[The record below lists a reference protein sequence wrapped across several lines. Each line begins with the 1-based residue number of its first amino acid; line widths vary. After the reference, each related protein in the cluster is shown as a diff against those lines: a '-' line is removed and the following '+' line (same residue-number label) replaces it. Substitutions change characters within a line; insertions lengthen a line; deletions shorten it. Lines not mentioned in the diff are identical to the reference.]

1 MLSFQVTD
9 HRSRPPTTRAALQ
22 WAAAEKS
29 LLPRAAGFSL
39 RRNRGA
45 ASLLV
50 LAPPAVLPRLNSLFF
65 RSFSTMSLET
75 EIKTLAA
82 AMAGHTA
89 ALADLAA
96 AVRAVATGRS
106 LNAAAAADQA
116 PAPAPVV
123 MPATTAAPAEE
134 QTAPVMPAAPK
145 AVAPAAE
152 VAAESAPAGMPEP
165 ARVEAEAPRSESAAE
180 TAAPTDRAA
189 AELAEMT
196 PTAFMERIRELTQG
210 APSVRDVL
218 ASVLKAHGW
227 SSFRTL
233 DRSEYQTALDG
244 IAAELAVERA

>member
-1 MLSFQVTD
+1 
-9 HRSRPPTTRAALQ
+9 
-22 WAAAEKS
+22 
-29 LLPRAAGFSL
+29 
-39 RRNRGA
+39 
-45 ASLLV
+45 
-50 LAPPAVLPRLNSLFF
+50 
-65 RSFSTMSLET
+65 MSLET

-106 LNAAAAADQA
+106 LNAA
-116 PAPAPVV
+116 
-123 MPATTAAPAEE
+123 
-134 QTAPVMPAAPK
+134 
-145 AVAPAAE
+145 
-152 VAAESAPAGMPEP
+152 GMPEP
-165 ARVEAEAPRSESAAE
+165 ARVEAEAPRSEPAAE

-189 AELAEMT
+189 AELAT

-210 APSVRDVL
+210 VPSARDVL

-244 IAAELAVERA
+244 IAAELIGKRA

>member
-1 MLSFQVTD
+1 
-9 HRSRPPTTRAALQ
+9 
-22 WAAAEKS
+22 
-29 LLPRAAGFSL
+29 
-39 RRNRGA
+39 
-45 ASLLV
+45 
-50 LAPPAVLPRLNSLFF
+50 
-65 RSFSTMSLET
+65 MSLET

-116 PAPAPVV
+116 PAPVV

-145 AVAPAAE
+145 AAAPAAE

-165 ARVEAEAPRSESAAE
+165 ARVEAEAPRSEPAAE

-189 AELAEMT
+189 AELAT

-210 APSVRDVL
+210 VPSARDVL

-233 DRSEYQTALDG
+233 DRSEYQTALDS
-244 IAAELAVERA
+244 IAAELAGERA

>member
-1 MLSFQVTD
+1 
-9 HRSRPPTTRAALQ
+9 
-22 WAAAEKS
+22 
-29 LLPRAAGFSL
+29 
-39 RRNRGA
+39 
-45 ASLLV
+45 
-50 LAPPAVLPRLNSLFF
+50 
-65 RSFSTMSLET
+65 MSLET

-82 AMAGHTA
+82 AVAGHTA

-116 PAPAPVV
+116 PAPVV

-145 AVAPAAE
+145 AVAPAVE
-152 VAAESAPAGMPEP
+152 PAPAGMLEP
-165 ARVEAEAPRSESAAE
+165 ARVEAEAPRSEPAAE

-189 AELAEMT
+189 AELAT

-210 APSVRDVL
+210 VPSARDVL
-218 ASVLKAHGW
+218 AAVLKAHGW

-244 IAAELAVERA
+244 IAAELAGERA